1 MGVEASTLCGLV
13 LALLLALAVLG
24 VYPAFEGL
32 FAFDTLEE
40 EVDGLIAVEAAEE
53 DEDGD
58 PDDALLA
65 NLLSLLLFMLY
76 ALLAASLA
84 GGVGGGLL
92 LLFDKDDAVAAGGV
106 LCRLRCASTL
116 RLGLLSCVFVAVAPV
131 IIGCCCWLFSRV
143 CAGVG
148 VSAPSID
155 ESIL

>member
-1 MGVEASTLCGLV
+1 MAV
-13 LALLLALAVLG
+13 LLLALAVLEAC
-24 VYPAFEGL
+24 PAFEGL
-32 FAFDTLEE
+32 FVFDTLEE

-53 DEDGD
+53 EDDDGD

-92 LLFDKDDAVAAGGV
+92 LLFDDDDTAVGGV

-116 RLGLLSCVFVAVAPV
+116 RLGLLSCVFISVAAV
-131 IIGCCCWLFSRV
+131 IVGCCCWLFSRV

-148 VSAPSID
+148 VSAPSFD